1 MSRLTQCA
9 DKYAKNA
16 FVKHF
21 EMQQA
26 CYGLNTQA
34 SVASKVGV
42 SQCTVGNHLK
52 DPDKIPVGVLRKY
65 KKTLKLNPVILLELF
80 GVTQKEAKEALV
92 SLMRSNE
99 LINAMGEKE
108 KC

>member
-1 MSRLTQCA
+1 MARLPQCA

-52 DPDKIPVGVLRKY
+52 DPDKISLGVLRKY
-65 KKTLKLNPVILLELF
+65 RKVLRLNPVYILEML
-80 GVTQKEAKEALV
+80 GVTKKEANEAL
-92 SLMRSNE
+92 LAFIR
-99 LINAMGEKE
+99 KE
-108 KC
+108 YTTEN